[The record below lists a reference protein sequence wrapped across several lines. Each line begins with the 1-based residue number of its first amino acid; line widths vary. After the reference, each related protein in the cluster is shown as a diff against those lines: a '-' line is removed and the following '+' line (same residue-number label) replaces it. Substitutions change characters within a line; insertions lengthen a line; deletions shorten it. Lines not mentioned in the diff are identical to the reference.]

1 MTHPQMD
8 PFGLVGTTLAGKYG
22 VECLVSETQ
31 LSLVYRANHRVW
43 RRPVALKAFKAPA
56 LGDEAREQMLDGFVR
71 EGVLLMDLSERC
83 AAICQARDVGS
94 TITANGEWVPYM
106 VLEWLEG
113 EPLDVVLGRERACNA
128 AARTTAQAVRLLNPI
143 ANALALAHELRV
155 VHGDVKPGNIFLL
168 AERDRSGP
176 RSKLLDFGIAR
187 VLGASGARCTPSA
200 ARNASAPLVVR
211 SFTPAYGAP
220 EQFSS
225 KHGST
230 GPWTD
235 VFAFALICVEVLTGR
250 EPLRGSTLEEIEAEA
265 CNPEA
270 RPTARALG
278 AQVSDAVEQVLVR
291 ALAVKPE
298 DRYSSVRDFWI
309 ALRRAVR
316 DAEASQPAASPPV
329 PAQLEEVADSI
340 GTMPVVLTRRRSRP
354 KRRWLVPAIAFACGA
369 TFAALQRAPWLPAA
383 RAEAWARLQAFEAA
397 VVGNNAARPHA
408 SDVRR

>member
-43 RRPVALKAFKAPA
+43 HRRVALKAFKAPT

-83 AAICQARDVGS
+83 ASICQARDVGS

-128 AARTTAQAVRLLNPI
+128 TPRSMAQTVRLLNPI

-187 VLGASGARCTPSA
+187 VLGSSGARSSPSGV
-200 ARNASAPLVVR
+200 RSAGAPFVVR

-235 VFAFALICVEVLTGR
+235 VFAFALICVEVLTGT

-265 CNPEA
+265 CNPEV

-278 AQVSDAVEQVLVR
+278 AQVSDAIEQVLVR

-298 DRYSSVRDFWI
+298 DRYPSVRDFWI
-309 ALRRAVR
+309 AIRRATR
-316 DAEASQPAASPPV
+316 DVEVSLPAPPPQPVQPEEV
-329 PAQLEEVADSI
+329 PAS
-340 GTMPVVLTRRRSRP
+340 MPVVLTRRRSRP
-354 KRRWLVPAIAFACGA
+354 KPRWLVPAIAFACGA
-369 TFAALQRAPWLPAA
+369 TFAALQRSPWLPAA
-383 RAEAWARLQAFEAA
+383 GAEAWARLQAFEAA
-397 VVGNNAARPHA
+397 VIRTNVPRSHA
-408 SDVRR
+408 SDVRH